1 MKRILLVISALALAA
16 LACGPNFNFNV
27 PRLETGPLETF
38 TVSEAAP
45 PKGEAAGVTIR
56 MGAGDLTL
64 TGGADGLA
72 SGTIDYNVPAW
83 MPTVTRDDNA
93 LTIEQGN
100 LDRNNLG
107 IVEDDITNTWTL
119 KLGNAPMDLT
129 LEAGAYKGELDLSGL
144 ALTNLTI
151 SDGASDSTVTFDEV
165 NPEAMDTFRYTTG
178 ASSVKLNGL
187 ANANFENLVFKGG
200 AGDYT
205 LDFSGELQRDA
216 TVDITAGVCRL
227 EIVVPE
233 GTAVKIKLSGGLS
246 DVRTEGTWSV
256 NDKTYALSGE
266 GPTLTI
272 NVDMGIGSL
281 TLISK

>member
-1 MKRILLVISALALAA
+1 
-16 LACGPNFNFNV
+16 
-27 PRLETGPLETF
+27 
-38 TVSEAAP
+38 
-45 PKGEAAGVTIR
+45 
-56 MGAGDLTL
+56 
-64 TGGADGLA
+64 
-72 SGTIDYNVPAW
+72 
-83 MPTVTRDDNA
+83 
-93 LTIEQGN
+93 
-100 LDRNNLG
+100 
-107 IVEDDITNTWTL
+107 
-119 KLGNAPMDLT
+119 
-129 LEAGAYKGELDLSGL
+129 
-144 ALTNLTI
+144 
-151 SDGASDSTVTFDEV
+151 
-165 NPEAMDTFRYTTG
+165 MDTFRYTTG